1 MPRFTKSNN
10 PLLRDK
16 TFETLDRE
24 LIVDASQQSTVAGA
38 VNKTLILFGILL
50 GTTLLS
56 YQMPSNAFLYTGAI
70 GGLVVFFIVMFKPHT
85 APILGPVY
93 AGLEGLFVGT
103 ISFIY
108 ASAFE
113 GIVFQ
118 AILLTFGTL
127 LSMLV
132 LYKSGL
138 IKITEKFRSI
148 VMMATGAI
156 FLVYIA
162 SFLGSF
168 IGFNVP
174 FLHDSGPIGIGI
186 SVVIIGVA
194 ALNLLLDFDLFERV
208 EKEQAPKYMEWFCGM
223 ALMVTLVWLYIEFL
237 RLLSKLKE

>member
-1 MPRFTKSNN
+1 MSRFTESNN
-10 PLLRDK
+10 PLVRDK
-16 TFETLDRE
+16 TFDTLDKD
-24 LIVDASQQSTVAGA
+24 LILDYAERSTIAGSI
-38 VNKTLILFGILL
+38 NKTLILFGILL

-56 YQMPSNAFLYTGAI
+56 YQMPSQAYLLIGAL
-70 GGLVVFFIVMFKPHT
+70 GGLVVFFIVMFKPNT
-85 APILGPVY
+85 APVLAPVY
-93 AGLEGLFVGT
+93 AALEGFFVGT
-103 ISFIY
+103 ISFMY

-118 AILLTFGTL
+118 ALMLTFGTL

-138 IKITEKFRSI
+138 ITITEKFRSI

-168 IGFNVP
+168 VGFTVP
-174 FLHDSGPIGIGI
+174 YLHDSSPLGIGI

-208 EKEQAPKYMEWFCGM
+208 EKEGAPKYMEWFCGM
-223 ALMVTLVWLYIEFL
+223 VLLVTLIWLYIEFL
-237 RLLSKLKE
+237 RLLAKLKE